1 MNRKA
6 RNLTI
11 FGAGLTVALIG
22 SLLSYNL
29 ALYGV
34 LSESQAVTGTIA
46 SGAIGC
52 VLVIAG
58 VVARYTHS

>member
-6 RNLTI
+6 RNLVI
-11 FGAGLTVALIG
+11 FGSGLTVAFIG

-34 LSESQAVTGTIA
+34 LSEAQAVTGAIA

-58 VVARYTHS
+58 VVARHTRR